1 MSIAKRIIAVFGIAG
16 VLVACAVAGVQ
27 VAFADQQATGAR
39 SSESVDRKLKAVAE
53 DESAPAP
60 NVVHPPAAVSSAGA
74 EDGIPHYDA
83 SSDISLIEYPTSFD
97 SVELTAARESVE
109 VQAATAGCMRDKGFD
124 YEFVLWW
131 DRPISQNGEGLP
143 SSDEKYGS
151 PEFEA
156 LYGDPYASDDDVSSG
171 AGCRGQVLARRDG

>member
-27 VAFADQQATGAR
+27 VAFAGQQATGAR
-39 SSESVDRKLKAVAE
+39 SSETVDRKPKAVAE

-60 NVVHPPAAVSSAGA
+60 NVVHPPATASSASA

-83 SSDISLIEYPTSFD
+83 SSDISLIAYPTSFD
-97 SVELTAARESVE
+97 SVELTAAREWVE
-109 VQAATAGCMRDKGFD
+109 VQAATAGCMRDKGTD
-124 YEFVLWW
+124 YDFVLWW
-131 DRPISQNGEGLP
+131 DRPLSQHGEGLP

-151 PEFEA
+151 PEYEA